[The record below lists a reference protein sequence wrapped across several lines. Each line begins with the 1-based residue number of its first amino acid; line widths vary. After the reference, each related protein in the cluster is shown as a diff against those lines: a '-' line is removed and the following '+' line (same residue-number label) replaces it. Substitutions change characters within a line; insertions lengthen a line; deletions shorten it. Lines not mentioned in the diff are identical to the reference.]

1 MGEVNIMDS
10 SQIKK
15 GLKMGFPVVIGYAPV
30 AATFGLI
37 CKSGGFSLF
46 ETFAFSFFV
55 YAGASQFMGVNLLML
70 GVGGGSIVLTTFLV
84 NLRHFLMSSAISKR
98 IDENCFKFIPFI
110 AFGLTDETFSV
121 VSMQEGKLKAEF
133 MLTLEFI
140 THLSWYAFSLLG
152 YVFGEFL
159 PKTLSMSMG
168 IALYALFVAMVV
180 PEMKKSKYVTAI
192 VILSGIINSVG
203 KEISFIPKGW
213 SIIIAIICA
222 SFAGSFLLEKQEQE
236 EKINENKKEGEGN
249 EQ

>member
-1 MGEVNIMDS
+1 MDISEV
-10 SQIKK
+10 KK

-55 YAGASQFMGVNLLML
+55 YAGASQFMGVNLLLL

-84 NLRHFLMSSAISKR
+84 NLRHFLMSSVISKK
-98 IDENCFKFIPFI
+98 IDENCFKFIPVV

-121 VSMQEGKLKAEF
+121 ASMQEGKLKAEF

-140 THLSWYAFSLLG
+140 THLSWYGFSVLG
-152 YVFGEFL
+152 YIFGEFL
-159 PKTLSMSMG
+159 PETLSISMG
-168 IALYALFVAMVV
+168 IALYALFIAMVV

-192 VILSGIINSVG
+192 VILSGAINSLA
-203 KEISFIPKGW
+203 KEISVIPKGW
-213 SIIIAIICA
+213 SIIIAIVCA
-222 SFAGSFLLEKQEQE
+222 SFMGSFLLEKV
-236 EKINENKKEGEGN
+236 ENKEGGEKN

>member
-1 MGEVNIMDS
+1 MDISEV
-10 SQIKK
+10 KK

-55 YAGASQFMGVNLLML
+55 YAGASQFMGVNLLLL

-84 NLRHFLMSSAISKR
+84 NLRHFLMSSVISKK
-98 IDENCFKFIPFI
+98 IDENCFKFIPI
-110 AFGLTDETFSV
+110 VAFGLTDETFSV
-121 VSMQEGKLKAEF
+121 ASMQEGKLKAEF

-140 THLSWYAFSLLG
+140 THLSWYGFSVLG
-152 YVFGEFL
+152 YIFGEFL
-159 PKTLSMSMG
+159 PETLSISMG
-168 IALYALFVAMVV
+168 IALYALFIAMVV

-192 VILSGIINSVG
+192 VILSGAINSLA
-203 KEISFIPKGW
+203 KEISVIPKGW
-213 SIIIAIICA
+213 SIIIAIVCA
-222 SFAGSFLLEKQEQE
+222 SFMGSFLLEKV
-236 EKINENKKEGEGN
+236 ENKEGGEKN

>member
-1 MGEVNIMDS
+1 MDISEV
-10 SQIKK
+10 KK

-46 ETFAFSFFV
+46 ETFAFSFSV
-55 YAGASQFMGVNLLML
+55 YAGASQFMGVNLLLL

-84 NLRHFLMSSAISKR
+84 NLRHFLMSSVISKK
-98 IDENCFKFIPFI
+98 IDENCFKFIPVV

-121 VSMQEGKLKAEF
+121 ASMQEGKLKAEF

-140 THLSWYAFSLLG
+140 TRLSWYGFSVLG
-152 YVFGEFL
+152 YIFGEFL
-159 PKTLSMSMG
+159 PETLSISMG
-168 IALYALFVAMVV
+168 IALYALFIAMVV

-192 VILSGIINSVG
+192 VILSGAINSLA
-203 KEISFIPKGW
+203 KEISVIPKGW
-213 SIIIAIICA
+213 SIIIAIVCA
-222 SFAGSFLLEKQEQE
+222 SFMGSFLLEKV
-236 EKINENKKEGEGN
+236 ENKEGGEKN